1 MERGIKVRK
10 GYIGFLVKISNLI
23 NLIIINDPFV
33 KEVIDKNDSYNQ
45 FC

>member
-1 MERGIKVRK
+1 MERGIKIRK